1 MGKTLMAHSVV
12 LANLVAF
19 QIARTNSA
27 VQMVAAECAIP
38 APKIL
43 SALPT
48 ASASLRPANHNA
60 TIANVDRMGVVVF
73 VEAALRDKC
82 AT

>member
-1 MGKTLMAHSVV
+1 MAKTLMAHSVA
-12 LANLVAF
+12 LATLVAF

-27 VQMVAAECAIP
+27 VQMAAAECVIP

-48 ASASLRPANHNA
+48 VSASLRPANHNA
-60 TIANVDRMGVVVF
+60 TIANVVRMGVVVF
-73 VEAALRDKC
+73 VEAALRGKC